1 MSTTTLHQY
10 LQHYFGFTSFRP
22 AQADIVQS
30 LLARRDTLAIL
41 PTGGGKS
48 LCYQLPALVQ
58 NGLTLVISP
67 LIALMKDQVDALVAN
82 EIPATYLNSSLDDET
97 YRERMRALL
106 RGAYRLLY
114 IAPERLT
121 SSSFLNFLSK
131 LNVTMCVVDEAHCIS
146 EWGHDFRPSYRTI
159 AAALQTLPERPVIGA
174 FTATATPQVQQD
186 IMTFLQLEKPAIFV
200 TGFDR
205 PNLYFG
211 VVRGAKKKDYVRMYV
226 AAHRGEA
233 GIIYCATRKAV
244 DEVYHDLTR
253 ANVPCVRYHAG
264 LSETVR
270 TRAQN
275 VFVRDK
281 ASVIIAT
288 NAFGMGI
295 DKPDVRY
302 VLHYQLPK
310 SIEAYYQEAGRAGR
324 DGAPAECIL
333 LYSGQDVRTQRFLI
347 EQTEQETGVTDTAAR
362 DRLEEMEMYCQTN
375 RCLRAQI
382 LQHFGAT
389 DTAPCGHCSQCE
401 TPTETCD
408 VTGDAR
414 TVFKTVE
421 EIKER
426 YGIATVVRI
435 LRGAL
440 QAKDR
445 AREFEYCRYYGAR
458 SGESERDLRREIEQ
472 YIADGYLYKRGAKY
486 PLLALTVSGE
496 EVLRGTQTVTMPIPQ
511 SPRRRDATALPKT
524 HTAPRKDPLF
534 TRLAA
539 ARKTLAEKRNVPP
552 YVIFSDAT
560 LLEMCEKRPQT
571 LNDMAQVIG
580 VGPFKLI
587 NYAPVFLD
595 LIQNHPEESL

>member
-58 NGLTLVISP
+58 SGLTLVISP

-244 DEVYHDLTR
+244 DEVYHDLT
-253 ANVPCVRYHAG
+253 
-264 LSETVR
+264 
-270 TRAQN
+270 
-275 VFVRDK
+275 
-281 ASVIIAT
+281 
-288 NAFGMGI
+288 
-295 DKPDVRY
+295 
-302 VLHYQLPK
+302 
-310 SIEAYYQEAGRAGR
+310 
-324 DGAPAECIL
+324 
-333 LYSGQDVRTQRFLI
+333 
-347 EQTEQETGVTDTAAR
+347 
-362 DRLEEMEMYCQTN
+362 
-375 RCLRAQI
+375 
-382 LQHFGAT
+382 
-389 DTAPCGHCSQCE
+389 
-401 TPTETCD
+401 
-408 VTGDAR
+408 
-414 TVFKTVE
+414 
-421 EIKER
+421 
-426 YGIATVVRI
+426 
-435 LRGAL
+435 
-440 QAKDR
+440 
-445 AREFEYCRYYGAR
+445 
-458 SGESERDLRREIEQ
+458 
-472 YIADGYLYKRGAKY
+472 
-486 PLLALTVSGE
+486 
-496 EVLRGTQTVTMPIPQ
+496 
-511 SPRRRDATALPKT
+511 
-524 HTAPRKDPLF
+524 
-534 TRLAA
+534 
-539 ARKTLAEKRNVPP
+539 
-552 YVIFSDAT
+552 
-560 LLEMCEKRPQT
+560 
-571 LNDMAQVIG
+571 
-580 VGPFKLI
+580 
-587 NYAPVFLD
+587 
-595 LIQNHPEESL
+595 